1 MRYDDYLEHYGVK
14 GMKWGRKK
22 IDSPRINPNT
32 AKRIKRSGPT
42 SKTAWEMTA
51 AVRSNIPY
59 DEFKKMSEED
69 KLTAAIRTNTPTG
82 TSNIPSGSVTKKKG
96 LSDILNIQDVR
107 KEPKKSKAARELQS
121 KIKMN
126 YTLKTV
132 RNSAATKV
140 GESVLSALK
149 KARK

>member
-22 IDSPRINPNT
+22 TVN
-32 AKRIKRSGPT
+32 RIKRSGPT

-69 KLTAAIRTNTPTG
+69 KLTAAIRTNTPTR

-126 YTLKTV
+126 YTLKMV